1 MPEKI
6 FIEIN
11 RTCTKDCYYCYNS
24 KRVKSP
30 TYPDTNKIIDAVLRL
45 SNKRRDIGLVFSG
58 GEPVLNLMDIIKI
71 ISVLNPLYPRLQTTL
86 ITNIDTLSS
95 DFVKFL
101 QMVNPYLVLSFN
113 KNTKTLI
120 KEILKLINKDHI
132 LIRFTLTPENIGYI
146 SDEIKQIISAK
157 ILCGISPAYGIAW
170 GTGDLKR
177 LTTIYFELA
186 ARHYCNYI
194 VDFIKVPKKGFCKS
208 LDTPNAIDINGNIY
222 PCHRAIYFDK
232 LNINESKFIS
242 ECNDCPA
249 GRFCTPCVYKNIPG
263 EGCKIRVAIAPAYEL
278 LLKKRRK
285 AMKKKV
291 KITHKGRTYAIPERV
306 LKRYLEAKGNS
317 KKSRTNIRNFY
328 ELGESDC
335 Y

>member
-24 KRVKSP
+24 KRLKSP
-30 TYPDTNKIIDAVLRL
+30 TYPDINKIIPAVLKL
-45 SNKRRDIGLVFSG
+45 SNKRRDVRLVFSG

-71 ISVLNPLYPRLQTTL
+71 ISVLNPLYSRLQTTL
-86 ITNIDTLSS
+86 VTNIDTLSL

-120 KEILKLINKDHI
+120 KEILKSINKDQI
-132 LIRFTLTPENIGYI
+132 LIRFTLTPENISYI
-146 SDEIKQIISAK
+146 NDEIKQITLDK
-157 ILCGISPAYGIAW
+157 ILCGISPAYGVAW
-170 GTGDLKR
+170 DASDLKR

-186 ARHYCNYI
+186 DRYYCNYI
-194 VDFIKVPKKGFCKS
+194 VNFIKVPKRGFCKS

-222 PCHRAIYFDK
+222 PCHRAIYFDR
-232 LNINESKFIS
+232 LNINESRFIS
-242 ECNDCPA
+242 ECSDCLA
-249 GRFCTPCVYKNIPG
+249 SRFCIPCVYKNIPG
-263 EGCKIRVAIAPAYEL
+263 EGCKIRVAIAPVYEL
-278 LLKKRRK
+278 LLEERRNSVKKRMR
-285 AMKKKV
+285 
-291 KITHKGRTYAIPERV
+291 ITHKGRTHPIPQRV
-306 LKRYLEAKGNS
+306 LKIYLKTKGNL
-317 KKSRTNIRNFY
+317 KKNRTNIRNFY